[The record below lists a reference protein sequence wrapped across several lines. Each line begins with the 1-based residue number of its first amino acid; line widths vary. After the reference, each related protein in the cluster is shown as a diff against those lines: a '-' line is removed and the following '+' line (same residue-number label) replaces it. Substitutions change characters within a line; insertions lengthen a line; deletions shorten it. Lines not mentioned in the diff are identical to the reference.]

1 LSSVQEYL
9 PGSVS
14 QAFHLSA
21 DALIGSLLVLR
32 TGEHGSNNTQAYPS
46 VLRGSLVV
54 SIHLSVAADWRTW
67 LQHQKKN
74 KQAYASLLPNS
85 QAWASRCG
93 ATNLSWSSAAVNA

>member
-32 TGEHGSNNTQAYPS
+32 TGEHGSNNTQAYAS

-74 KQAYASLLPNS
+74 KHRLMHHCCRIHKRGPLVVELQTSAGQA
-85 QAWASRCG
+85 QQ
-93 ATNLSWSSAAVNA
+93 